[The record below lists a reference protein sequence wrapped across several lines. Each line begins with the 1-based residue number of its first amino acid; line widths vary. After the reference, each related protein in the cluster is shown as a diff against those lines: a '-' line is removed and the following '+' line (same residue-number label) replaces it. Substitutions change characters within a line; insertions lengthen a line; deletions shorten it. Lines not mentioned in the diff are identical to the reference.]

1 MTFLQGGPSEFIRF
15 EGAICIK
22 LTTEPHLIR
31 MANHTLAEQLTK
43 LIPKELDWHHTS
55 RYPPVEPV
63 AVVAGIENNAGD
75 VPVEETAELPVG
87 GATKSGSEGEG
98 ASSARS
104 ERSQAFMVKNID
116 VTIIGSTAG
125 LINQPSGQPSN

>member
-1 MTFLQGGPSEFIRF
+1 MATFDLNVLE
-15 EGAICIK
+15 
-22 LTTEPHLIR
+22 
-31 MANHTLAEQLTK
+31 HTFAEQLTR

-55 RYPPVEPV
+55 RYPPPVEPV
-63 AVVAGIENNAGD
+63 AGVAGVENNAGD
-75 VPVEETAELPVG
+75 VPVEETPEPPVG
-87 GATKSGSEGEG
+87 GATSGSGGEG